1 MKKSSTP
8 MLIILVI
15 ILVAIVLFSLYYG
28 CKTQKEGFS
37 SGKEFVL
44 VYMNGCSHCDKLK
57 PDWELAS
64 KENKSGIKMRA
75 VEMSEGDGPEL
86 CKKFNI
92 NGFPTMLLLNNGKKI
107 ADFDGERSKNGL
119 LKFLN
124 SF

>member
-1 MKKSSTP
+1 MKKSSTT
-8 MLIILVI
+8 MLVVLVI
-15 ILVAIVLFSLYYG
+15 IFIAIVLFNSYYG
-28 CKTQKEGFS
+28 SNSQKEGFS

-44 VYMNGCSHCDKLK
+44 VHMNGCGHCERLK
-57 PDWELAS
+57 PDWESAS
-64 KENKSGIKMRA
+64 KENKSGISMRS
-75 VEMSEGDGPEL
+75 VEMSEDDGPEL

-92 NGFPTMLLLNNGKKI
+92 SGFPTMLLLNNGEKV